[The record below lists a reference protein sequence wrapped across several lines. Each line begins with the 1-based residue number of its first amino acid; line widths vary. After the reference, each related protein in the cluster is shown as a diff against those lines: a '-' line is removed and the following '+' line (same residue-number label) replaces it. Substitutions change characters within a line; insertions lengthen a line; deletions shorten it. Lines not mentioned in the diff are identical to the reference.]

1 MTSGHNMEVYEAK
14 YDYCNECGEGLLS
27 LKKGDKFLVTYKAD
41 GGWWA
46 AQNLSSN
53 EIGYIP
59 SSFVECV
66 AVVDPLT
73 LNQMDTS
80 AKQQKIKMD
89 ALCELTAKISQ
100 NPHPGRNHPKY
111 PKEDY
116 FDDTTPPTTPE
127 LKRSTAPLSAS
138 REQDELRK
146 DLKFS
151 QQRGIQLGRPELVKT
166 WEKFEQKKSVKAEK
180 EKGSDSELESRFRSI
195 SQKQE
200 NVEKQK
206 ELEASK
212 PEFLKVSLKK
222 STREVQATS

>member
-1 MTSGHNMEVYEAK
+1 MEIYEAK
-14 YDYCNECGEGLLS
+14 YDYCDNCGESLLS
-27 LKKGDKFLVTYKAD
+27 FSKGDRFLITYKAE

-46 AQNLSSN
+46 AQSLSSN

-59 SSFVECV
+59 ASFVEHI

-73 LNQMDTS
+73 LNSMDVS
-80 AKQQKIKMD
+80 SKAEKIKMD
-89 ALCELTAKISQ
+89 ALCELTAKIQQ

-116 FDDTTPPTTPE
+116 LDDVTPPTTPE
-127 LKRSTAPLSAS
+127 LKRTTHPLSTS
-138 REQDELRK
+138 KEQDELRK

-151 QQRGIQLGRPELVKT
+151 QQRGINLGRPELVKT
-166 WEKFEQKKSVKAEK
+166 WEKFEHKKSVKAEK

-200 NVEKQK
+200 DLEKQK
-206 ELEASK
+206 ELEDTK
-212 PEFLKVSLKK
+212 PEFMRVSLKK